1 MIYFGQ
7 KNSVLEVLLWQES
20 TIKEKFKK
28 IADVKDLMDFEKKI
42 ENF

>member
-7 KNSVLEVLLWQES
+7 KKNSVLEVLLWQES

-28 IADVKDLMDFEKKI
+28 IADVKDLMDFEK
-42 ENF
+42 N